1 MSVGIKTIKIVFHC
15 TVKHVMIKELLCLET
30 QSKFNKSPFRYGKH
44 KCKIVQ
50 GWVEVEV
57 EVEDGLY
64 VLVFMFDLF

>member
-1 MSVGIKTIKIVFHC
+1 
-15 TVKHVMIKELLCLET
+15 MIKELLCLET

-57 EVEDGLY
+57 EDGLY
-64 VLVFMFDLF
+64 VLVFDLL

>member
-1 MSVGIKTIKIVFHC
+1 
-15 TVKHVMIKELLCLET
+15 MIKELLCLET

-57 EVEDGLY
+57 EVEVEDGLY